1 MKDHFDIDPSV
12 QAVSRAADLD
22 RFDAA
27 VMMFP
32 SLSATDEFSPART
45 RPIPNSRGSA
55 EARPRGWY
63 RNWGKRALDVTL
75 VIASL
80 PITLPV
86 VLICALVLWIEG
98 GNPFYRQDRIGRE
111 GKVFSILKL
120 RSMVRNADAHLE
132 RLLENDAD
140 LRAEWDTTQ
149 KLKKDPRVT
158 RVGSALR
165 ATSLDELPQL
175 WNVLTGEMSLVGPR
189 PMMPDQLALY
199 GDPHDYFALTPG
211 LTGVWQVSAR
221 NESSF
226 AYRATIDA
234 AYRRSLSARE
244 DISLIVKTIG
254 VVVRGTGY

>member
-1 MKDHFDIDPSV
+1 MKDHFDIDPSAG
-12 QAVSRAADLD
+12 AVSRTAKLD

-32 SLSATDEFSPART
+32 SLTATDDYSPARKT
-45 RPIPNSRGSA
+45 PGPTVGWSQ
-55 EARPRGWY
+55 GWY
-63 RNWGKRALDVTL
+63 RNWGKRALDVVL
-75 VIASL
+75 VVASL
-80 PITLPV
+80 PITLPI

-98 GNPFYRQDRIGRE
+98 GNPFYRQDRVGRN

-132 RLLENDAD
+132 RVLQGDAE
-140 LRAEWDTTQ
+140 LRAEWDETQ

-158 RVGSALR
+158 RVGAALR

-189 PMMPDQLALY
+189 PMMPDQLDLY

-244 DISLIVKTIG
+244 DVGLIVRTIG